1 MLCFLTITSMLI
13 LSEISPAFGDVY
25 QLSIELSGVNPSM
38 QNVCLTPGCI
48 EAANEILSNMDETV
62 DPCTDFY
69 RFSCGGWLDRN
80 SIPEDEQATSNFHKV
95 KDDINLELRALL
107 EKNLDGSEPP
117 FIKMIKELFD
127 TCMDEESI
135 ENAGSEPLKKII
147 RNLGGWP
154 VVEGSEWDE
163 SNFDWIEALIA
174 SRKLG
179 CNHNIFM
186 ILFVVTDWKN
196 NVVNKLYLDQAY
208 LGLLIRTYYMSGLD
222 DSTTAAYFKLMVDSA
237 KLLGADEETVE
248 DEMLKVLH
256 FETTLANFSLP
267 VEDRGDLDEMYNL
280 YTVKELQEMAPQIP
294 WLKYINGLL
303 LKDEIDENE
312 TLIVPNP
319 EFIKKFAELIPH
331 VEKRVLANYM
341 LWRVVFETFSSL
353 PGKWKDLHRE
363 YTLAT
368 TGEIQEKPRW
378 EKCVSSITGSLSIAL
393 SSYYV
398 RYYFQ
403 EDSKDS
409 ALELVNYVQNEF
421 LKILD
426 EIDWMDEVTRE
437 HAKAKANAIETYIG
451 YPKELLNDT
460 AVMEIYENLNI
471 NNESYFENVMAVY
484 KWFYDDM
491 FSELRKLN
499 TKQDWKVHATV
510 YQVNAFYSA
519 LDNSIEFS
527 AGILQ
532 EAFFN
537 KNRPRYLNFGAIG
550 FVIGHEITHGFDN
563 NGRQFDIDGN
573 NVNWWEETTEE
584 HFKNKAQCMKNQYS
598 KYTVYVEDKN
608 MTLNGAKTLN
618 ENIADNGGL
627 KEAYRAY
634 QSWVKENGPE
644 ELLPGLEYNQ
654 NQMFW
659 ISAANVWCGKYRPKA
674 LKTTIIESRH
684 SPFKFR
690 VIGPMSNLEEF
701 SRDFNCSPDSPMNRE
716 EKCQV
721 W

>member
-1 MLCFLTITSMLI
+1 MLYFLTLTSILMFIEIT
-13 LSEISPAFGDVY
+13 PTYGDAN
-25 QLSIELSGVNPSM
+25 QGNIENTASCANNSSVENL
-38 QNVCLTPGCI
+38 CLTPGCI
-48 EAANEILSNMDETV
+48 IAAAEIISNLDESV

-69 RFSCGGWLDRN
+69 QFACGGWFERNVIAEDRPFA
-80 SIPEDEQATSNFHKV
+80 SIFYDVN
-95 KDDINLELRALL
+95 DDLNLQLKTLL
-107 EKNLDGSEPP
+107 EKDIEASDPP
-117 FIKMIKELFD
+117 FIKMIKKFYKVC
-127 TCMDEESI
+127 TDEESI
-135 ENAGSEPLKKII
+135 NEAGSEPLKEVLK
-147 RNLGGWP
+147 NLGGWP
-154 VVEGSEWDE
+154 VVEGTEWDD
-163 SNFDWIEALIA
+163 SNFDWIESLK
-174 SRKLG
+174 SLRQLG
-179 CNHNIFM
+179 FNHNILLSLSVSPDF
-186 ILFVVTDWKN
+186 KN
-196 NVVNKLYLDQAY
+196 SLVNKVTLDQTD
-208 LGLLIRTYYMSGLD
+208 LGLEDRAYYINGLND
-222 DSTTAAYFKLMVDSA
+222 SSTTAYFKLMVDSA
-237 KLLGADEETVE
+237 KLLGADRNTVE
-248 DEMLKVLH
+248 NELLKVLH
-256 FETTLANFSLP
+256 FETALANFTLP
-267 VEDRGDLDEMYNL
+267 EKDRKDYDRMYNK
-280 YTVKELQEMAPQIP
+280 YTVKELQELVPQIP
-294 WLKYINGLL
+294 WLTYFNGLL
-303 LKDEIDENE
+303 NEEIDDSE
-312 TLIVPNP
+312 TVIVTDPN
-319 EFIKKFAELIPH
+319 FLKNFSELITPT
-331 VEKRVLANYM
+331 EKRVLANYI
-341 LWRVVFETFSSL
+341 LWRVVLQSVPTLSKEWRNL
-353 PGKWKDLHRE
+353 YQE
-363 YTLAT
+363 YISER
-368 TGEIQEKPRW
+368 TGETQPPPRW
-378 EKCVSSITGSLSIAL
+378 EECIFTIGGEPLQPAL
-393 SSYYV
+393 SAYYV
-398 RYYFQ
+398 RNYF
-403 EDSKDS
+403 EEESKDL
-409 ALELVNYVQNEF
+409 ALELVRYIKNEF
-421 LKILD
+421 LYILD
-426 EIDWMDEVTRE
+426 EIDWMDEVTRG

-460 AVMEIYENLNI
+460 AVMEIYENLKI

-550 FVIGHEITHGFDN
+550 FVIGHEITHGFDD

-701 SRDFNCSPDSPMNRE
+701 SRDLQMSQFRDTNI
-716 EKCQV
+716 
-721 W
+721 